1 MLSEVDSSGD
11 GSGDENLIETVTLK
25 VTSKATVTTNLATEE
40 LKVMQVTITLV
51 PAELQDQLDN
61 RIIDKMVISIFICMV
76 WQ

>member
-11 GSGDENLIETVTLK
+11 GSGDENPIETVTLK